1 MVKFG
6 KEFRLCQ
13 KAEWKGKYLNY
24 KKLKQY
30 INGYISQEYLQKKTL
45 LLSEFDF
52 PQKHSKSEIVKHF
65 ISLLD
70 HEIKMFYLFYN
81 KEEKQLH
88 KDINTRL
95 YSNDDYPT
103 LDKDEYI
110 TEYNDLHKVSLKALD
125 LAKFVYYNC
134 KALIKIIKKFDKKYL
149 KDRVNDHIKY
159 KYIQYK
165 LEEQNSDIL
174 DMYKF
179 KIIDE
184 VCALVENLVKDLHEN
199 YKRNKH
205 LFKDND
211 EVNGGEGDERMVGND
226 KHFSSTNSVKDIIN
240 NIQLVDQYS
249 LQIKTLFKPWDS
261 FLKISNTINNQ
272 LYAITKEIN
281 VNTGSNN
288 NNNNE
293 HGNTTN
299 NNQIELDGSNL
310 NVEGFNQLESSHLS
324 KTIPFLFKRKQS
336 IMTNMLIS
344 RENKANANIIFIHT
358 FLYFFSYS
366 IQIPCNLTY
375 LSIFKKD
382 DYYTGLFNA
391 MTPIGAFIS
400 FVYSIIW
407 SFYSTKK
414 PAIIALLFLLIGN
427 VCCTLSQHYNTFYLL
442 LAGRF
447 VIGLGCN
454 RIGNKMYLYNYIP
467 KQDLNKYISYFHVVT
482 LLGLSCGFLV
492 NIPLIIYKERNNNN
506 TNHYW
511 NDNLG
516 TLICS
521 VVSVFVFF
529 YALLTL
535 TEAFNP
541 EFFPTMFSIDGKETT
556 INRKTAVAAND
567 NTNTNDEHKQTEATI
582 SMTLNESMR
591 KDTNMIYDI
600 NEKLDQFNEQNEYI
614 DNNLVAKTV
623 RQLTKNEKKQ
633 LRFLKGSFYVFVI
646 IVFVSKVI
654 NEFILINS
662 PLYLKTFKT
671 FDNKILS
678 LLLGVS
684 FVIVLIIEYIIFIT
698 KKCLKDRTSMLTLL
712 VMITVLSLLCI
723 LQFWHKDND
732 WEYYVG
738 MVGLIILSN
747 FLEKTASSFFA
758 KIISNDY
765 KMCCM
770 QGNSVINVATNF
782 GRIIGAAIPLV
793 LIKVGFE
800 NMNKGTFFV
809 FMMLS
814 VVAFVIALCFY
825 EDLRVKPISRILE
838 KEKNQNLQIPNDI

>member
-6 KEFRLCQ
+6 KEFRFVQ
-13 KAEWKGKYLNY
+13 KNEWKGKYLNY

-30 INGYISQEYLQKKTL
+30 INCYISQEYLQKKSLTS
-45 LLSEFDF
+45 SEFDF
-52 PQKHSKSEIVKHF
+52 PKKHSKSEIVKHF

-81 KEEKQLH
+81 KEEKLLH

-110 TEYNDLHKVSLKALD
+110 NKFNDLHTISSKALD
-125 LAKFVYYNC
+125 LAKFVYYNF

-149 KDRVNDHIKY
+149 KERVSDHIKY

-205 LFKDND
+205 LFKDNNNNND
-211 EVNGGEGDERMVGND
+211 GNVEQHNNNND
-226 KHFSSTNSVKDIIN
+226 QMLIREDNNKLQKNFSDTNSIKEIIN
-240 NIQLVDQYS
+240 NIQSVDQYS
-249 LQIKTLFKPWDS
+249 LQIKTLLKPWDS

-272 LYAITKEIN
+272 LYATTKEIN
-281 VNTGSNN
+281 VSPNN
-288 NNNNE
+288 NNNDE
-293 HGNTTN
+293 HNNN

-324 KTIPFLFKRKQS
+324 KTLPFLFKRKHS

-344 RENKANANIIFIHT
+344 RENKANANIVFIHT

-366 IQIPCNLTY
+366 IQIPYNLNY
-375 LSIFKKD
+375 LNNFNKA
-382 DYYTGLFNA
+382 DYYTGLFNSMA
-391 MTPIGAFIS
+391 PIGALIS
-400 FVYSIIW
+400 FLYSIVW

-414 PAIIALLFLLIGN
+414 PTIVALLFLLIGN

-442 LAGRF
+442 LIGRF

-467 KQDLNKYISYFHVVT
+467 KQDLNKYISCFHVVT

-492 NIPLIIYKERNNNN
+492 NIPLVIYNEH
-506 TNHYW
+506 NHQF
-511 NDNLG
+511 NENLG

-541 EFFPTMFSIDGKETT
+541 EFFPTTFSLDGKETT
-556 INRKTAVAAND
+556 INRKTVL
-567 NTNTNDEHKQTEATI
+567 NTKEEHKPNEGTI
-582 SMTLNESMR
+582 SMTLNESIR
-591 KDTNMIYDI
+591 KDTHMIYDI
-600 NEKLDQFNEQNEYI
+600 NEKLDQFNEQNEYV
-614 DNNLVAKTV
+614 DNNLVAKSV

-662 PLYLKTFKT
+662 PLYLKTFET
-671 FDNKILS
+671 FNSKVLS

-684 FVIVLIIEYIIFIT
+684 FVIVLIIEYVIFIT
-698 KKCLKDRTSMLTLL
+698 KKCLKDRTSLLILL
-712 VMITVLSLLCI
+712 VLITILSLLCI
-723 LQFWHKDND
+723 LQYWHKNND

-782 GRIIGAAIPLV
+782 GRIIGAAIPLL
-793 LIKVGFE
+793 LIVVEFE
-800 NMNKGTFFV
+800 NMNKGTFFA
-809 FMMLS
+809 FMILS
-814 VVAFVIALCFY
+814 FVAFVIALCFY

-838 KEKNQNLQIPNDI
+838 KEKNSNLQIPNDI